1 MSFPDDITRILDILM
16 TLLQSSL
23 GVIVVAERVW
33 HAGIALHCHRVA
45 CRLKKLGVFVRLI
58 STEIILCRDDVCW
71 GHAFEG
77 LGKYRRR
84 HPVVQRGFS
93 KVCVQSLASMCIGGL
108 SISLLTCVFRYPMV
122 HEPVHA

>member
-1 MSFPDDITRILDILM
+1 MSLPDDITRIPDVLM

-58 STEIILCRDDVCW
+58 STEIILCRDDVCS

-77 LGKYRRR
+77 LGEYRRC

-93 KVCVQSLASMCIGGL
+93 KVCVQLLASM
-108 SISLLTCVFRYPMV
+108 
-122 HEPVHA
+122 